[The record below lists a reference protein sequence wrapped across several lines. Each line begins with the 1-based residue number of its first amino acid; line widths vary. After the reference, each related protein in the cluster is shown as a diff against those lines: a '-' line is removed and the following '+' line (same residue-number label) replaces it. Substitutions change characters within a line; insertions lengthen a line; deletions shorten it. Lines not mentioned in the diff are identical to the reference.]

1 MKILLNTLYV
11 TTPEAYLSK
20 EGTNVIVSVKSE
32 TLFRIP
38 ISNIESICT
47 FGFQG
52 ASPGLMKLCADN
64 GVALS
69 FFTPQ
74 GRFISRIQGPVKGN
88 VLLRKRQYELLNDD
102 NWKLKLSSLF
112 IYGKIF
118 NSRVTLR
125 RFVRDHPSSPN
136 IKDIDLASQKLKRV
150 CLSSLNA
157 TEVDFL
163 RGFEGE
169 AAATYF
175 NVFNELILNKS
186 REFKFDKRTR
196 RPPTDPVNAMLSLGY
211 SLLANDCA
219 SALEGTG
226 LDPAAGFMHTLR
238 PGRNSLALDLI
249 EELRS
254 YMVDRFVLS
263 LINNRQISPSDFVM
277 HNNVDDETSI
287 PVYFTDSGLKK
298 FLTAW
303 QSKKRNEI
311 NHPFINEKIPLG
323 LIPHIQS
330 QLLARY
336 IRNDID
342 NYPVFL
348 AK

>member
-1 MKILLNTLYV
+1 M
-11 TTPEAYLSK
+11 
-20 EGTNVIVSVKSE
+20 
-32 TLFRIP
+32 
-38 ISNIESICT
+38 
-47 FGFQG
+47 
-52 ASPGLMKLCADN
+52 
-64 GVALS
+64 
-69 FFTPQ
+69 
-74 GRFISRIQGPVKGN
+74 
-88 VLLRKRQYELLNDD
+88 
-102 NWKLKLSSLF
+102 
-112 IYGKIF
+112 
-118 NSRVTLR
+118 
-125 RFVRDHPSSPN
+125 
-136 IKDIDLASQKLKRV
+136 
-150 CLSSLNA
+150 
-157 TEVDFL
+157 
-163 RGFEGE
+163 
-169 AAATYF
+169 
-175 NVFNELILNKS
+175 
-186 REFKFDKRTR
+186 
-196 RPPTDPVNAMLSLGY
+196 
-211 SLLANDCA
+211 LANDCA
-219 SALEGTG
+219 SALEGIG

-254 YMVDRFVLS
+254 YIVDRFVLS

-277 HNNVDDETSI
+277 HNNVDDATSI